1 MLTKENLQSALPV
14 GDFGQ
19 VLYFH
24 KRIGSTNDEAKR
36 LANEGAPHGTLIIAD
51 EQTEGRGRAGRRWS
65 TPAGS
70 AVALSLVLRPES
82 LDPAQIGELT
92 VLGALATVEALAGLG
107 VQAWIKWP
115 NDVLISGGKAA
126 GVLVESGWVDDQLIY
141 TVMGIGI
148 NVHPDS
154 LKNTAAFEF
163 PAACIETELGR
174 KVDRK
179 DVVVSVLQALA
190 GRYAELGSGS
200 LMAAWEANLAY
211 KGQIVMVQGDQIKS
225 TGKLVG
231 ITQQG
236 QLRLQL
242 FTGEVLK
249 IGVGGQ
255 RLRPVD
261 RT

>member
-14 GDFGQ
+14 GEFGQ
-19 VLYFH
+19 VLHFH

-65 TPAGS
+65 TPTGS
-70 AVALSLVLRPES
+70 AVALSVVLRSASVES
-82 LDPAQIGELT
+82 AQLGELT
-92 VLGALATVEALAGLG
+92 VLGALATVEALENLGLH
-107 VQAWIKWP
+107 AWIKWP
-115 NDVLISGGKAA
+115 NDVLITGGKAA
-126 GVLVESGWVDDQLIY
+126 GVLVESGWLDDRLIY
-141 TVMGIGI
+141 SVMGIGI

-154 LKNTAAFEF
+154 LKHTAAFEF
-163 PAACIETELGR
+163 PAACIEDELGR
-174 KVDRK
+174 RIDRK
-179 DVVVSVLQALA
+179 DVVVSVLEALA
-190 GRYAELGSGS
+190 ERYAELGSGS
-200 LMAAWEANLAY
+200 LITAWEANLAY
-211 KGQIVMVQGDQIKS
+211 KGQIVTVQGDQMNS

-231 ITQQG
+231 ITAQG

-261 RT
+261 RS

>member
-19 VLYFH
+19 VLHFH

-82 LDPAQIGELT
+82 IDPAQIGELT

-163 PAACIETELGR
+163 PAACIEAELGQPI
-174 KVDRK
+174 DRK
-179 DVVVSVLQALA
+179 NVVVSVLRALDE
-190 GRYAELGSGS
+190 RYAQLGSGS
-200 LMAAWEANLAY
+200 LMTAWEANLAY